1 MCAGNVQKCHK
12 VGRATCTQHT
22 PMRDDRSDHA
32 AQASTTFH
40 CNGHKMESATLWLG
54 LAGLLAIAVMM
65 SRSFRGSVFIGI
77 IFVTVIAWIPGH
89 GASYLGAGSPIPG
102 TPLRHVTV
110 TVGG

>member
-1 MCAGNVQKCHK
+1 
-12 VGRATCTQHT
+12 
-22 PMRDDRSDHA
+22 
-32 AQASTTFH
+32 
-40 CNGHKMESATLWLG
+40 MESATLWLG

-102 TPLRHVTV
+102 KLLVMWPRSSSGVLK
-110 TVGG
+110 GGVQSVALKRPSLLLGGFPSPGKVPVVM